1 MVVTVAATVAVV
13 AVAAVAVAAVAA
25 ILMRSQGCSFA
36 SQILTN
42 FGLQLGVI
50 AALVLDRV
58 VAVVAVVAAAV
69 VVVAVGL
76 PASSCTCSTYAEC
89 AAYWYRCTFE

>member
-13 AVAAVAVAAVAA
+13 AVAAAA
-25 ILMRSQGCSFA
+25 ILMQSQGCSFA

-58 VAVVAVVAAAV
+58 AAVAAVVVVVAAV